1 MRLWNKLYDSL
12 LRSLALSHSV
22 YSFTLWALTQIK
34 LMNRIDGYL
43 QWWRQVFEAQQN
55 LHSDRLPVPCVSMC
69 FTHTL
74 QFMHTWLDFLG
85 LHGGFFPILLSLCCA
100 STFHFFFFLPLMVF
114 EMLFVISV
122 SVSWEEKSSTDSMA
136 TLKPHTIMFFFLSF
150 FLLLFLYISFNL
162 NYGKPLRSTHFMLW
176 NRILKSCF
184 IQFAQV
190 FRVFFS
196 PSFIHLWSPGFSET
210 MNELIGFYL
219 DGFFRNSINSNILVQ
234 RTIIAIY
241 LRDSWEIPIKHLQRS
256 SETFWNVI

>member
-1 MRLWNKLYDSL
+1 MVICNDGDKYLKLNKIYI
-12 LRSLALSHSV
+12 V
-22 YSFTLWALTQIK
+22 T
-34 LMNRIDGYL
+34 GYL
-43 QWWRQVFEAQQN
+43 CHVFYAY
-55 LHSDRLPVPCVSMC
+55 
-69 FTHTL
+69 FTIYAYLTG
-74 QFMHTWLDFLG
+74 FSRSTW
-85 LHGGFFPILLSLCCA
+85 GFFPHFTFAVLCVYVSLF
-100 STFHFFFFLPLMVF
+100 SSFLPLMVF
-114 EMLFVISV
+114 ETLFVISV

-219 DGFFRNSINSNILVQ
+219 NGFFRNSIDSNILVQ